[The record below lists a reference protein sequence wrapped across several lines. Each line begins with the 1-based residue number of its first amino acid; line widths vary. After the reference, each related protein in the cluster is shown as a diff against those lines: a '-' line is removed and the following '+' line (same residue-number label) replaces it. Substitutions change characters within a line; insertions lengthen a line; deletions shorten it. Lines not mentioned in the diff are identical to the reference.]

1 MALTAAAAA
10 AAAEWSA
17 QFLWIWFAE
26 MRFVASHHVSLV
38 KLAEHVTLKA
48 AAATPRKAKFP
59 SPAICTEAAEKITVR
74 LRQESGSRSFT
85 KPFVEF
91 SAAHVGAMF
100 VRFARGGTQ
109 AWLLQRGAPRG
120 FFVSAWLGSA
130 VHPILC
136 PMAHRSV
143 CAATRAGGKE
153 ARNLAIIIMGRGR
166 HEHVDPHTREAFQA
180 TPCSLVQ
187 QFWHMHA
194 GPQQAISRKWKVPR
208 SFCQPR
214 D

>member
-1 MALTAAAAA
+1 MALMAAAAA

-59 SPAICTEAAEKITVR
+59 SPAICTEAAGKITVR

-91 SAAHVGAMF
+91 SVLTLALCCAFCEGRYPGMVTAEGPAGLFCKCM
-100 VRFARGGTQ
+100 
-109 AWLLQRGAPRG
+109 AW
-120 FFVSAWLGSA
+120 FSCSSD
-130 VHPILC
+130 
-136 PMAHRSV
+136 PM
-143 CAATRAGGKE
+143 
-153 ARNLAIIIMGRGR
+153 
-166 HEHVDPHTREAFQA
+166 P
-180 TPCSLVQ
+180 
-187 QFWHMHA
+187 
-194 GPQQAISRKWKVPR
+194 
-208 SFCQPR
+208 
-214 D
+214 